1 MAIRGVSKQAVPYV
15 PEEERTV
22 KEDQTVIWIK
32 PKTGHQANVTM
43 SRYAAAG
50 RDGRKGYRELNV
62 TKLDNADLQEFVDV
76 VIKVENYYFSDQF
89 PDLEK
94 VGLHKTIE
102 QPELLKKVAM
112 DISAD
117 LLVEIMEASNNLAV
131 LKQGEKKSSN
141 SSPTSVSGKVKN
153 END

>member
-1 MAIRGVSKQAVPYV
+1 MAIRGVSKKAVPYV

-22 KEDQTVIWIK
+22 KEDQTVIWIT
-32 PKTGHQANVTM
+32 PKTGHQANVSM
-43 SRYAAAG
+43 ARYAAAG

-62 TKLDNADLQEFVDV
+62 TKLDNADMQEFLDV
-76 VIKVENYYFSDQF
+76 VIKVENFYFSDQF
-89 PDLEK
+89 PDLESQ
-94 VGLHKTIE
+94 GLHKVIE

-131 LKQGEKKSSN
+131 LRSGEKKSSN
-141 SSPTSVSGKVKN
+141 SSHTSASGEVKK
-153 END
+153 EKG

>member
-1 MAIRGVSKQAVPYV
+1 MAIRGVSKQAVAYI

-22 KEDQTVIWIK
+22 KENQTVVWIK

-43 SRYAAAG
+43 ARYAAAG
-50 RDGRKGYRELNV
+50 KDGRKGYRELNV
-62 TKLDNADLQEFVDV
+62 TKLDNADLQEFLDV
-76 VIKVENYYFSDQF
+76 VMKVENYYFSDQF

-94 VGLHKTIE
+94 QGLHKTIE

-117 LLVEIMEASNNLAV
+117 LLVEIMEAASNLAV

-141 SSPTSVSGKVKN
+141 SLPTSASGEVKN
-153 END
+153 DKD

>member
-1 MAIRGVSKQAVPYV
+1 MAIRGVSKKAVAYI

-22 KEDQTVIWIK
+22 KENQTVIWIK

-62 TKLDNADLQEFVDV
+62 TKLDNADLQEFLDV
-76 VIKVENYYFSDQF
+76 VIKIENFYFSDQF

-94 VGLHKTIE
+94 QGLHTVVE
-102 QPELLKKVAM
+102 QPEMLKKVAL

-131 LKQGEKKSSN
+131 LKSGEKKSSN
-141 SSPTSVSGKVKN
+141 SSHTSVSGEVKK
-153 END
+153 EKD

>member
-1 MAIRGVSKQAVPYV
+1 
-15 PEEERTV
+15 
-22 KEDQTVIWIK
+22 
-32 PKTGHQANVTM
+32 M

-62 TKLDNADLQEFVDV
+62 TKLDNADLQEFLDV
-76 VIKVENYYFSDQF
+76 VIKIENFYFSDQF

-94 VGLHKTIE
+94 QGLHTVVE
-102 QPELLKKVAM
+102 QPEMLKKVAL

-131 LKQGEKKSSN
+131 LKSGEKKSSN
-141 SSPTSVSGKVKN
+141 SSHTSVSGEVKK
-153 END
+153 EKD

>member
-1 MAIRGVSKQAVPYV
+1 MAIRGVSKKAVAYI

-22 KEDQTVIWIK
+22 KENQTVIWIK

-62 TKLDNADLQEFVDV
+62 TKLDNADLQEFLDV
-76 VIKVENYYFSDQF
+76 VIKIENFYFSDQF

-94 VGLHKTIE
+94 VGLHTVVE
-102 QPELLKKVAM
+102 QPEMLKKVAL

-131 LKQGEKKSSN
+131 LKTGEKKSSN
-141 SSPTSVSGKVKN
+141 SSHTSPSGKVKN
-153 END
+153 EKD

>member
-1 MAIRGVSKQAVPYV
+1 MAIRGVSKKAVAYI

-22 KEDQTVIWIK
+22 KENQTVVWIK

-62 TKLDNADLQEFVDV
+62 TKLDNADLQEFLDV
-76 VIKVENYYFSDQF
+76 VMKIENYYFSDQF

-94 VGLHKTIE
+94 QGLHKVIE

-112 DISAD
+112 DVSAD

-131 LKQGEKKSSN
+131 LKAGEKKSS
-141 SSPTSVSGKVKN
+141 SSLPTSASGEVKN
-153 END
+153 EKD

>member
-1 MAIRGVSKQAVPYV
+1 MAIRGVSKKAVAYI

-22 KEDQTVIWIK
+22 KENQTVVWIK

-62 TKLDNADLQEFVDV
+62 TKLDNADLQEFLDV
-76 VIKVENYYFSDQF
+76 VLKVENYYFSDQF

-94 VGLHKTIE
+94 QGLHKVIE

-112 DISAD
+112 DVSAD

-131 LKQGEKKSSN
+131 LKAGEKKSS
-141 SSPTSVSGKVKN
+141 SSLPTSASGEVKK
-153 END
+153 EKD

>member
-1 MAIRGVSKQAVPYV
+1 MAIRGVSKQAVAYV

-22 KEDQTVIWIK
+22 KENQTVVWIK

-43 SRYAAAG
+43 ARYAAAG
-50 RDGRKGYRELNV
+50 KDGRKGYRELNV
-62 TKLDNADLQEFVDV
+62 TKLDNADLQEFLDV
-76 VIKVENYYFSDQF
+76 VMKIENYYFSDQF

-94 VGLHKTIE
+94 QGLHKTIE

-141 SSPTSVSGKVKN
+141 SLPTSASGEVKK
-153 END
+153 DKD

>member
-1 MAIRGVSKQAVPYV
+1 MAIKGVSKQAVAYI

-22 KEDQTVIWIK
+22 KENQTVVWIK

-43 SRYAAAG
+43 ARYAAAG
-50 RDGRKGYRELNV
+50 KDGRKGYRELNV
-62 TKLDNADLQEFVDV
+62 TKLDNADLQEFLDV
-76 VIKVENYYFSDQF
+76 VLKIENYYFSDQF
-89 PDLEK
+89 PDLESQ
-94 VGLHKTIE
+94 GLHKSIE

-117 LLVEIMEASNNLAV
+117 LLVEIMEASGNLAV

-141 SSPTSVSGKVKN
+141 SQPTSASGEVKK
-153 END
+153 EKD

>member
-1 MAIRGVSKQAVPYV
+1 MAIRGVSKKSVAFI

-22 KEDQTVIWIK
+22 KENQTCIWIK

-43 SRYAAAG
+43 SRYASAG

-62 TKLDNADLQEFVDV
+62 TKLDNADLQEFLDV
-76 VIKVENYYFSDQF
+76 VVKIENYYFSDQF

-94 VGLHKTIE
+94 VGLHTSIE

-117 LLVEIMEASNNLAV
+117 LLVEIMEASNNLAI
-131 LKQGEKKSSN
+131 LKQGEKKSS
-141 SSPTSVSGKVKN
+141 SSLPTSPSGEVKKGK
-153 END
+153 D